1 MVGNSFDIASTNV
14 PLKQSITILKDF
26 IEDIAF
32 ALNLKNDSK
41 DSLVRSSRLQVVIVT
56 VTDGISLVLIDIG
69 LKYKEAIVFD
79 MI

>member
-56 VTDGISLVLIDIG
+56 VTDGISLVLTDIG